1 MLEREKVKYFE
12 AKLEE
17 MEKEKRALSSTL
29 EAKQSKIDHMLKGG
43 ADETTNQKRSEVS
56 HLFEK
61 DIIAL
66 SENIIGQ
73 LVQNQEQ
80 YTAQHIQQD
89 IHSLQKL
96 ISVSFQAIRKNSFT
110 DTSILSAPSA

>member
-1 MLEREKVKYFE
+1 MILQRKEDELDIIRNGDHSEMLEREKVKYFE

-66 SENIIGQ
+66 SENIIG
-73 LVQNQEQ
+73 
-80 YTAQHIQQD
+80 
-89 IHSLQKL
+89 
-96 ISVSFQAIRKNSFT
+96 
-110 DTSILSAPSA
+110 